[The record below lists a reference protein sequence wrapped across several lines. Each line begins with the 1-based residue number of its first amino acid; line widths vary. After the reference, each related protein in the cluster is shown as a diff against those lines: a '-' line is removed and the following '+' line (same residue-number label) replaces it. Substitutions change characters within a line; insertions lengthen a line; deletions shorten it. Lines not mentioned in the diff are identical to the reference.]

1 MYYYIYMESIN
12 ILTLRETEVLSL
24 IIEGKSNPEIAEKLC
39 ISIHTVKAHIDSIY
53 KKFGVHNKVQTAVY
67 AILHNIIEQNTK
79 I

>member
-1 MYYYIYMESIN
+1 MESIN